1 MFRFTPPDF
10 QAKHFMPLISQNF
23 NSFSRKKHKK
33 WVKMEKFTPLAKILH
48 CHRQWR
54 HGQIPPLQWWMFSI
68 LARFE
73 AFLILFFFLLG
84 GRSEYWDAI
93 AIMEYKDRASFCRM
107 VSLKS
112 LCFPISLV
120 IFYFFIC
127 FIFGR
132 FSAMSGARCWNTR
145 SLVWQTLT
153 PILRRQFQDWLDCPF

>member
-1 MFRFTPPDF
+1 M
-10 QAKHFMPLISQNF
+10 SE
-23 NSFSRKKHKK
+23 
-33 WVKMEKFTPLAKILH
+33 MEKFTPLAKILH

-120 IFYFFIC
+120 IFYFSFVSSLAGSQQWVELGVEIQDRW
-127 FIFGR
+127 FGR
-132 FSAMSGARCWNTR
+132 HSHLSCVVNSKIDLTVLSKEAITHPFAS
-145 SLVWQTLT
+145 SLAVPKTT
-153 PILRRQFQDWLDCPF
+153 